1 MLDVTF
7 LQIEAFFIDFC
18 AIPVRAVF
26 LTLVLQFLLIFLAI
40 LLLMIDIFLI
50 D

>member
-7 LQIEAFFIDFC
+7 LQTEVFFIDFC
-18 AIPVRAVF
+18 AILVSAVF
-26 LTLVLQFLLIFLAI
+26 LTPVLQLLLIFLAI
-40 LLLMIDIFLI
+40 FLLRIDIFLI